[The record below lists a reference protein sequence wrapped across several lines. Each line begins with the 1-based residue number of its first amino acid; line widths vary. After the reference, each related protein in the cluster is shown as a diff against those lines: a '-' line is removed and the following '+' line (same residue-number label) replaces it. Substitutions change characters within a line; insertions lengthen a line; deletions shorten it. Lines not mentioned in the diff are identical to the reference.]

1 MTGCIEI
8 AGETSVIRA
17 IIADTGDGAAG
28 SAGKIWTIKV
38 DIRSCLNM
46 VITAQQT
53 RCSVKQSNDDCK

>member
-1 MTGCIEI
+1 M

-46 VITAQQT
+46 VITAPANTVQRKT
-53 RCSVKQSNDDCK
+53 VK